1 LGTSALIFELEQVG
15 ERVDK
20 GRNGKVFDA
29 GAPWSRSVDDAAV
42 LDENQVGKVM
52 KLIADRDTARGARDY
67 PAADAI
73 RDELHADFGVAVDD
87 EVREWK
93 VGPRVD
99 KVYMYLYISLY
110 CGWEC
115 ITHTHTRRGR
125 ALTRDTC
132 IIGFVCV

>member
-1 LGTSALIFELEQVG
+1 VG

-42 LDENQVGKVM
+42 LDEDKVGKVM
-52 KLIADRDTARGARDY
+52 KLIADRDTARAARDY
-67 PAADAI
+67 SAADAI
-73 RDELHADFGVAVDD
+73 RDQLHAEFGVAVDD

-99 KVYMYLYISLY
+99 KVYTYLYKSLY

-115 ITHTHTRRGR
+115 ITHTQGGAAR
-125 ALTRDTC
+125 
-132 IIGFVCV
+132 